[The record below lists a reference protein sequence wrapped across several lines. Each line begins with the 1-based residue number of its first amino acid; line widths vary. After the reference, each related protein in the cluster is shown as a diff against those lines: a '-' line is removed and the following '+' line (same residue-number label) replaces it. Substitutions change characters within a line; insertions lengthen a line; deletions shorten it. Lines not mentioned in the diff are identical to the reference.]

1 MAALVYYLF
10 AYPLSLL
17 PLRWLYLLSDAI
29 SFLFKNILPYRRKVI
44 IDNLRL
50 AFPQKSE
57 SEIKALCHAYYDFL
71 ADVLIE
77 SIKNFSF
84 SAQDIHKHFSPADLA
99 ELERLKT
106 INKPIILV
114 SSHFNNWEW
123 LISATALWFDK
134 PCFGIGMPL
143 SADFWDK
150 KLTQKRERFGLKVV
164 HQDNYKLAFEKKNP
178 VLLVLADQAPASAEK
193 AYWTNFLGIA
203 SPIIFG
209 PEYLANAYDCAVVYV
224 NIKNC
229 KRGFYNVSFEVI
241 NEDAKQ
247 LEYGQI
253 TEKHASFLE
262 TAIAQDP
269 SRWLWSHK
277 RWKRQAPADLN
288 TLKMQSKARFEE
300 RFRK

>member
-1 MAALVYYLF
+1 MAALVYYIL

-17 PLRWLYLLSDAI
+17 PLRWLYVLSNLL

-44 IDNLRL
+44 MDNLRL
-50 AFPQKSE
+50 AFSQKSE

-71 ADVLIE
+71 ADVMIE
-77 SIKNFSF
+77 AIKNFSF
-84 SAQDIHKHFSPADLA
+84 SAQDIHKHFSAADLA

-164 HQDNYKLAFEKKNP
+164 HQDNYKMAFKKKNP

-193 AYWTNFLGIA
+193 AYWTNFLGIE

-224 NIKNC
+224 NITNS
-229 KRGFYNVSFEVI
+229 KRGVYKVSFEVI
-241 NEDAKQ
+241 TQEAKQ
-247 LEYGQI
+247 LDYGHI
-253 TEKHASFLE
+253 TEKHAALLE
-262 TAIAQDP
+262 AAIAQDP

-277 RWKRQAPADLN
+277 RWKRQAPEDLN
-288 TLKMQSKARFEE
+288 TLKSQAKVRFEE

>member
-1 MAALVYYLF
+1 MAAVVYYLL

-17 PLRWLYLLSDAI
+17 PLRWLYVLSNLL
-29 SFLFKNILPYRRKVI
+29 SFLFKNMLPYRRKVI
-44 IDNLRL
+44 VENLRKV
-50 AFPQKSE
+50 FPQKSE
-57 SEIKALCHAYYDFL
+57 SEIKALSHAYYDFL

-77 SIKNFSF
+77 SIKNFNF

-164 HQDNYKLAFEKKNP
+164 HQDNYKMAFEKKNP

-193 AYWTNFLGIA
+193 AYWTNFLGIE

-224 NIKNC
+224 NITNS
-229 KRGFYNVSFEVI
+229 KRGIYKVSFEVI
-241 NEDAKQ
+241 TQEAKQ
-247 LEYGQI
+247 LDYGHI
-253 TEKHASFLE
+253 TEKHAALLE
-262 TAIAQDP
+262 AAIAQDP

-288 TLKMQSKARFEE
+288 TLKSQAKVRFEE

>member
-1 MAALVYYLF
+1 MAALVYYSL

-17 PLRWLYLLSDAI
+17 PLRWLYLLSNLL
-29 SFLFKNILPYRRKVI
+29 SFLFKNVLPYRKKVI
-44 IDNLRL
+44 IGNLRL
-50 AFPQKSE
+50 TFPQKSE
-57 SEIKALCHAYYDFL
+57 SEIKALCNAYYDFL
-71 ADVLIE
+71 ADVMIE
-77 SIKNFSF
+77 AIKNFSF

-164 HQDNYKLAFEKKNP
+164 HPDNYKLAFEKKNP

-193 AYWTNFLGIA
+193 AYWTNFLGIE

-224 NIKNC
+224 NITNY
-229 KRGFYNVSFEVI
+229 KRGFYKVSFKVI
-241 NEDAKQ
+241 TEDAKQ
-247 LEYGQI
+247 LDYGQI

-277 RWKRQAPADLN
+277 RWKRQVPSDLN
-288 TLKMQSKARFEE
+288 TLKTKAKVRFEE

>member
-1 MAALVYYLF
+1 M
-10 AYPLSLL
+10 
-17 PLRWLYLLSDAI
+17 
-29 SFLFKNILPYRRKVI
+29 
-44 IDNLRL
+44 DNLRL
-50 AFPQKSE
+50 AFSQKSE

-71 ADVLIE
+71 ADVMIE
-77 SIKNFSF
+77 AIKNFSF
-84 SAQDIHKHFSPADLA
+84 SAQDIHKHLSPNDNA

-164 HQDNYKLAFEKKNP
+164 HQDNYKMAFEKKNP

-193 AYWTNFLGIA
+193 AYWTNFLGIE

-224 NIKNC
+224 NITIS
-229 KRGFYNVSFEVI
+229 KRGIYKVSLEVI
-241 NEDAKQ
+241 TQEAKQ
-247 LEYGQI
+247 LDYGHI
-253 TEKHASFLE
+253 TEKHAALLE
-262 TAIAQDP
+262 AAIAQDP

-277 RWKRQAPADLN
+277 RWKRQAPEDLN
-288 TLKMQSKARFEE
+288 TLKSQAKVRFEE